1 MTFGDFKTRVGYF
14 VPELIAAEISKHIN
28 NRYQQILGLWQ
39 WSFLKKQATL
49 TLTAN
54 QGLYSL
60 AADVKEMTD
69 VICTS
74 KMLTQRTLLWLDKTD
89 PARAAAVGLPTE
101 WCNRGLDATNNYQI
115 EIYPKPSATYTS
127 ATYNYIQKIPDLSA
141 DTDVIVCRDD
151 VLQEAALIDCY
162 RHAFSKNPNYAN
174 LVTHATLEYE
184 KGIINALAAD
194 LRTAYP
200 EFITQNEAKEEA
212 LGIAYWLQH
221 WYITL
226 QKRV

>member
-54 QGLYSL
+54 QALYPL

-89 PARAAAVGLPTE
+89 PARGAAAGLPTE
-101 WCNRGLDATNNYQI
+101 W
-115 EIYPKPSATYTS
+115 
-127 ATYNYIQKIPDLSA
+127 
-141 DTDVIVCRDD
+141 
-151 VLQEAALIDCY
+151 
-162 RHAFSKNPNYAN
+162 
-174 LVTHATLEYE
+174 
-184 KGIINALAAD
+184 
-194 LRTAYP
+194 
-200 EFITQNEAKEEA
+200 
-212 LGIAYWLQH
+212 
-221 WYITL
+221 
-226 QKRV
+226 